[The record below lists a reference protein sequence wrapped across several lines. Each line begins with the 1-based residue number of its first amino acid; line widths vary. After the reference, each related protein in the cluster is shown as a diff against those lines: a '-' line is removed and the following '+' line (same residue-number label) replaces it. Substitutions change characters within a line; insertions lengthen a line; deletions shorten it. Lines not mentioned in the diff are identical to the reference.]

1 MITNFKKFESFE
13 DEPQVGDYVTIE
25 NDSFDESIT
34 DFLKNRIGKIIKITD
49 QTYELSE
56 YPYTILFTRNIP
68 IFNRKTIEVDRDE
81 IKEFAPTREM
91 LKMKKTTDKYNL

>member
-34 DFLKNRIGKIIKITD
+34 DFLKYRIGKIIKITTD
-49 QTYELSE
+49 GNLQ
-56 YPYTILFTRNIP
+56 YPYTIQFTYNIP
-68 IFNRKTIEVDRDE
+68 IYNRKTIEVDRDE